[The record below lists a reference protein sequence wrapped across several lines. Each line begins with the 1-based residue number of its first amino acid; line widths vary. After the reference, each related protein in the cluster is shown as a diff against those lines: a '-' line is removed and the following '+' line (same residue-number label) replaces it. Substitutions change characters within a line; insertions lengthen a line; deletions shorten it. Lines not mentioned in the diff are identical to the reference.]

1 MNILLCNDD
10 GIESKGIKILLDTF
24 EKKGHKVFMIAPST
38 ERSAMSHAI
47 TIREPLR
54 IKQYSLNSWSVS
66 GTPVDSVLVALEH
79 LLVEEKI
86 DLVISGINAGQ
97 NIGDDVLYS
106 GTVGV
111 AVEAMCLGYKAIALS
126 ITSYENQY
134 WETAAN
140 IIDRLIELNIQS
152 LIGHRQLIN
161 INVPNLPIDEIKG
174 IEVCKT
180 GFRKYQNIVYEQKD
194 HRNRKI
200 IWIGGDTPIWEN
212 TGTDYDGY
220 LVKNGFVAL
229 SPLKVDYNDYEA
241 HQAYTDFLNKNKN
254 KILFDH

>member
-134 WETAAN
+134 W
-140 IIDRLIELNIQS
+140 
-152 LIGHRQLIN
+152 
-161 INVPNLPIDEIKG
+161 
-174 IEVCKT
+174 
-180 GFRKYQNIVYEQKD
+180 
-194 HRNRKI
+194 
-200 IWIGGDTPIWEN
+200 
-212 TGTDYDGY
+212 
-220 LVKNGFVAL
+220 
-229 SPLKVDYNDYEA
+229 
-241 HQAYTDFLNKNKN
+241 
-254 KILFDH
+254 